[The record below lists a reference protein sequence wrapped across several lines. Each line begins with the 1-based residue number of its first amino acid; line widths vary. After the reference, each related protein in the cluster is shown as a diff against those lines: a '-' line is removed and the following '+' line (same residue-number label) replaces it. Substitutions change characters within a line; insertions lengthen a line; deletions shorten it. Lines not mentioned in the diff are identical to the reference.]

1 MFPVWV
7 QNGKRSASNHCY
19 LTRTCSEKRYFEL
32 LVDTEKVGENL
43 CKNVHIDLA
52 LDIEEFRIEME
63 FLGSNLILREV
74 SGSIC

>member
-1 MFPVWV
+1 
-7 QNGKRSASNHCY
+7 
-19 LTRTCSEKRYFEL
+19 L